1 MSGLWSCLTSPVNC
15 VTSESLSGVGG
26 SIISAVASWV
36 TGDAHTWLS
45 ATGALMAQTTAPHIV
60 TTYVRQEYVRVASI
74 SPLIALLALLASV
87 VHGLWRNDGAGL
99 IRHAATFL
107 PLGIVV
113 TLVGPTLA
121 TLVLRLTDG
130 LASAVSGD
138 VVSQLSLA
146 SDQIRTTAP
155 TFSMFAIT
163 VLCLL
168 AALLLW
174 VELVLRNIV
183 LALLLCT
190 MPLIVAALM
199 WAPARR
205 IAGRLVEAFVAVA
218 LSKVAVVLAL
228 SLGLSGM
235 ASSNGTSIV
244 IGAATLALAAFTP
257 YLVLRVAPLASHAAV
272 HSFEGFRQRTVSSAA
287 GATNH
292 PVARAVSQVLPSK
305 MPVTPDPPEDL
316 GLPMWQGVPEQ
327 PMPPINDGPRPPAP
341 IVAPPARTG
350 RPVVLRDE
358 MGPVMGWEWDDE

>member
-1 MSGLWSCLTSPVNC
+1 LSGLWSCLTSPVNC

-26 SIISAVASWV
+26 SIISSVASWV

-45 ATGALMAQTTAPHIV
+45 ATGALMDQTTAPHIV
-60 TTYVRQEYVRVASI
+60 TNYVHQEYVRVASI

-87 VHGLWRNDGAGL
+87 VHGLWRNDGASL
-99 IRHAATFL
+99 VRQTAMFL
-107 PLGIVV
+107 PLGIVA

-130 LASAVSGD
+130 LATAVSGD
-138 VVSQLSLA
+138 VASQLSLA
-146 SDQIRTTAP
+146 SEQITTTAP
-155 TFSMFAIT
+155 TFSMFAMTI
-163 VLCLL
+163 LCLL
-168 AALLLW
+168 AALVLW

-190 MPLIVAALM
+190 MPLAVAALV

-235 ASSNGTSIV
+235 ASTTGASIV
-244 IGAATLALAAFTP
+244 VGAATLALAGFAP
-257 YLVLRVAPLASHAAV
+257 YLVLRVAPLASHATV
-272 HSFEGFRQRTVSSAA
+272 HSLEGLRQRAVSSAA
-287 GATNH
+287 GASSH
-292 PVARAVSQVLPSK
+292 PVAQVVTQVLPSK
-305 MPVTPDPPEDL
+305 MPVSPDPPEDL
-316 GLPMWQGVPEQ
+316 GLPMWQGLPEQ

-341 IVAPPARTG
+341 IIPPPVRTG

>member
-1 MSGLWSCLTSPVNC
+1 M
-15 VTSESLSGVGG
+15 
-26 SIISAVASWV
+26 
-36 TGDAHTWLS
+36 D
-45 ATGALMAQTTAPHIV
+45 QTTAPHIV
-60 TTYVRQEYVRVASI
+60 TNYVHQEYVRVASI

-87 VHGLWRNDGAGL
+87 VHGLWRNDGASL
-99 IRHAATFL
+99 VRQTATFL
-107 PLGIVV
+107 PLGIVA

-130 LASAVSGD
+130 LATAVSGD
-138 VVSQLSLA
+138 VASQLSLA
-146 SDQIRTTAP
+146 SEQITTTAP
-155 TFSMFAIT
+155 TFSMFAMTI
-163 VLCLL
+163 LCLL
-168 AALLLW
+168 AALVLW

-190 MPLIVAALM
+190 MPLAVAALV

-235 ASSNGTSIV
+235 ASTTGASIV
-244 IGAATLALAAFTP
+244 VGAATLALAGFAP
-257 YLVLRVAPLASHAAV
+257 YLVLRVAPLASHATV
-272 HSFEGFRQRTVSSAA
+272 HSLEGLRQRAVSSAA
-287 GATNH
+287 GASSH
-292 PVARAVSQVLPSK
+292 PVAQVVTQVLPSK
-305 MPVTPDPPEDL
+305 MPVSPDPPEDL
-316 GLPMWQGVPEQ
+316 GLPMWQGLPEQ

-341 IVAPPARTG
+341 IIPPPVRTG

>member
-1 MSGLWSCLTSPVNC
+1 M
-15 VTSESLSGVGG
+15 
-26 SIISAVASWV
+26 
-36 TGDAHTWLS
+36 D
-45 ATGALMAQTTAPHIV
+45 QTTAPHIV
-60 TTYVRQEYVRVASI
+60 TTYVHQEYVRVASI
-74 SPLIALLALLASV
+74 SPLIALIALVASV
-87 VHGLWRNDGAGL
+87 LHGLWRNDGASL
-99 IRHAATFL
+99 VRQTATFL
-107 PLGIVV
+107 PLGIVA

-121 TLVLRLTDG
+121 TLILRLTDG
-130 LASAVSGD
+130 LATAVSGD
-138 VVSQLSLA
+138 VASQLSLA
-146 SDQIRTTAP
+146 SKQITATAP
-155 TFSMFAIT
+155 TFSMFAMT

-168 AALLLW
+168 AALVLW

-190 MPLIVAALM
+190 MPLVAAALA

-235 ASSNGTSIV
+235 ASTTGASIV
-244 IGAATLALAAFTP
+244 VGAATLALAGFAP
-257 YLVLRVAPLASHAAV
+257 YLVLRVAPLASHATV
-272 HSFEGFRQRTVSSAA
+272 HSFEGLRQRAVSSAA
-287 GATNH
+287 GASNH
-292 PVARAVSQVLPSK
+292 PVAQAVTQVLPSK
-305 MPVTPDPPEDL
+305 MPVTPDLPEDL

-341 IVAPPARTG
+341 IIPPPVRTG

>member
-1 MSGLWSCLTSPVNC
+1 M
-15 VTSESLSGVGG
+15 
-26 SIISAVASWV
+26 
-36 TGDAHTWLS
+36 D
-45 ATGALMAQTTAPHIV
+45 QTTAPHIV
-60 TTYVRQEYVRVASI
+60 TNYVHQEYVRVASI

-87 VHGLWRNDGAGL
+87 VHGLWRNDGASL
-99 IRHAATFL
+99 VRQTATFL
-107 PLGIVV
+107 PLGIVA

-130 LASAVSGD
+130 LATAVSGD
-138 VVSQLSLA
+138 VASQLSLA
-146 SDQIRTTAP
+146 SEQITTTAP
-155 TFSMFAIT
+155 TFSMFAMTI
-163 VLCLL
+163 LCLL
-168 AALLLW
+168 AALVLW

-190 MPLIVAALM
+190 MPLAVAALV

-235 ASSNGTSIV
+235 ASTTGASIV
-244 IGAATLALAAFTP
+244 VGAATLALAGFAP
-257 YLVLRVAPLASHAAV
+257 YLVLRVAPLASHATV
-272 HSFEGFRQRTVSSAA
+272 HSLEGLRQRAVSSAA
-287 GATNH
+287 GASSH
-292 PVARAVSQVLPSK
+292 PVAQVFTQVLPSK
-305 MPVTPDPPEDL
+305 MPVSPDPPEDL
-316 GLPMWQGVPEQ
+316 GLPMWQGLPEQ

-341 IVAPPARTG
+341 IIPPPVRTG